1 MGKSYETIILIDNE
15 KKDKIKETI
24 DKVIKIIS
32 NFKGEIIKKDDIG
45 NKKLAYP
52 IKNKKEAYYYLLE
65 YKLKQN
71 ESIEALDKIESEFKT
86 IENIMKFLSIRID
99 E

>member
-24 DKVIKIIS
+24 DKVVKIIS
-32 NFKGEIIKKDDIG
+32 NFKGEITKKDDIG

-71 ESIEALDKIESEFKT
+71 ESIETLDKIESEFKT